1 MNVLIVGKG
10 GREHAL
16 AWKFAQSPKVNH
28 VFVAPGNDGMTDVA
42 QIVPIAESDQD
53 ELVAFAKKEKIDL
66 IFVGPEQPLIDGLVD
81 RFEAEGLTVFGP
93 RKKAA
98 IIEGSK
104 RFAKELM
111 VKYNIP
117 TAAYETFSDV
127 EKATAY
133 IQEKGAPIVIKADG
147 LAAGKG
153 VTVAMTEADAI
164 ESVHAMLEERQFG
177 EASAQVVIEEFLD
190 GEEFS
195 LMAFVNGET
204 VYPMVISQDHKRA
217 YDGDQGPNT
226 GGMGAYSPV
235 PQIDDTIVDDAIETI
250 LKPAASAMMKEDRA
264 FTGILYAGLILTN
277 NGVKVIEFNARFG
290 DPETQ
295 VVLPRLEN
303 DLVDVIMNL
312 LNDEPVELRWSNE
325 NLTGVV
331 VASKGYPGDYE
342 KGSPMT
348 GFERLDPSALVF
360 HAGTKKVNETFVT
373 DGGRVFLVVGTG
385 ETLQQSV
392 DHVYDNLARLQCDG
406 CFYRKDIAHRAITA
420 SRQ

>member
-66 IFVGPEQPLIDGLVD
+66 TFVGPEQPLIDGLVD

-117 TAAYETFSDV
+117 TAAYETFTDV

-153 VTVAMTEADAI
+153 VTVAMTEAEAI